1 MHTELRIS
9 HGYSLDLDHLHVF
22 CERVASL
29 LNDVLVASEYKLS
42 SLWAPLGDIK
52 NRDTSMEL
60 ESSIQYSSFLKVI
73 DCMKKKEETSLFDS
87 VLFVKDLKEV
97 ISASSPYA

>member
-42 SLWAPLGDIK
+42 TLCAPLGDIK

-73 DCMKKKEETSLFDS
+73 DCMKKEETSLFDS